1 MKIELLALAV
11 CAALCASVPVKAQ
24 VTWAATTSP
33 IKTTLTGG
41 PWLLAQGG
49 PYVETA
55 GTTTQGGPYDGTTP
69 YCSPG
74 GAMGGIPISN
84 TPTNPMQ
91 PFYFPFVSGRGL
103 TLQGYFDY
111 RPRDI
116 TEAVVAASSADGGKT
131 WTFQQQVE
139 NLNNVCPLSDPND
152 GSSPVNALAGDENGE
167 GHSNVVS
174 FGGAGFIY
182 FLDRRNGHAD
192 FDGLVAHEMTP
203 KAGLPLNGLTANTE
217 FGPPTVV
224 ANSTTA
230 GIITQWNMELSPSGM
245 THPKPNI
252 GAGAA
257 NPLGMVNSYSG
268 TVNCSPASSCNF
280 TGSVNSEDITS
291 TTGGTSQSYS
301 AEAWRIRGTSKN
313 NGGTS
318 GNGWNTQAP
327 QYTQGAQFLV
337 STAGYYNIVFE
348 YDWYATAQ
356 GARNLQAQ
364 YTVNGG
370 TTWINVGP
378 VYVAL
383 AGGDAYYPQI
393 VINFPALGIHT
404 VDNNPNF
411 GVQLVSTYDPTF
423 FGAGTPCPTTP
434 CTYTAAK
441 LSSSGTPVQLNNN
454 SGNWRFDEINV
465 LGTPKLS
472 PNTLTFPTNTTGLTN
487 PDGIL
492 VSVPNTYPFKILYVS
507 KTLGGDDALN
517 GPYTLP
523 TADQCGPTPSGAKA
537 NHDFVQV
544 RVATSSDGVHWA
556 DQGGVSGLNDPT
568 TISYSGIRYVS
579 PNGTLL
585 KLSTGKWGLFFG
597 GGNCLD
603 GDSDSFHAI
612 LYAESSN
619 LTSWTVINGLNNP
632 IASVSTVTATD
643 PVTQQS
649 VTIPANLPVVGATQP
664 WFSGRV
670 YGPQAMWASPTS
682 VNLIFSGYDAG
693 YSADISDYRTIGQ
706 VSLSAS
712 GVTLP

>member
-1 MKIELLALAV
+1 MKIELLALGV
-11 CAALCASVPVKAQ
+11 CAALCASAPVMAQ
-24 VTWAATTSP
+24 VTWSATSSP
-33 IKTTLTGG
+33 VQTTLTGG

-49 PYVETA
+49 PYIETA
-55 GTTTQGGPYDGTTP
+55 GTTTTGGPYDGTTP

-74 GAMGGIPISN
+74 GALGGTPISN
-84 TPTNPMQ
+84 TPQNPMQ

-116 TEAVVAASSADGGKT
+116 SEAIVTAASADGGQT

-139 NLNNVCPLSDPND
+139 NLNTVCPQSDAN
-152 GSSPVNALAGDENGE
+152 GANGNENGE
-167 GHSNVVS
+167 GHPNVVS
-174 FGGAGFIY
+174 FGGGGFIY

-192 FDGLVAHEMTP
+192 FDGLLVHLLTP
-203 KAGLPLNGLTANTE
+203 KAGAPLNGLSSNTE
-217 FGPPTVV
+217 LGPPTVV

-230 GIITQWNMELSPSGM
+230 GIITQWNFALSPSGM

-252 GAGAA
+252 GSGTA

-268 TVNCSPASSCNF
+268 AVNCSPASSCNF

-291 TTGGTSQSYS
+291 TTGGTNQSYS

-327 QYTQGAQFLV
+327 QYTQGAQFAV
-337 STAGYYNIVFE
+337 STAGYDNIVFE
-348 YDWYATAQ
+348 YDWYITAQ

-364 YTVNGG
+364 YTTNINASSP
-370 TTWINVGP
+370 TWTNVGP
-378 VYVAL
+378 LYVAP

-393 VINFPALGIHT
+393 IINFPSLLTPAQNAL
-404 VDNNPNF
+404 VNNNPNF
-411 GVQLVSTYDPTF
+411 GVQLVSAYDPTF
-423 FGAGTPCPTTP
+423 VGPGTPCTTPVVNPAP

-441 LSSSGTPVQLNNN
+441 LSKTGAPVQLNNN

-465 LGTPKLS
+465 LGTPTAA
-472 PNTLTFPTNTTGLTN
+472 NTLKFPVNTTGLTN

-492 VSVPNTYPFKILYVS
+492 ASVPNSYPFKILYVS
-507 KTLGGDDALN
+507 KTLNGDYAY
-517 GPYTLP
+517 P
-523 TADQCGPTPSGAKA
+523 ASEQCGPTPSGKAA
-537 NHDFVQV
+537 NHDLVMV
-544 RVATSSDGVHWA
+544 RLATSADGIHWT
-556 DQGGVSGLNDPT
+556 DQGAVTGLNDPT
-568 TISYSGIRYVS
+568 TISYSGIRYAS

-585 KLSTGKWGLFFG
+585 KLSTGNWGLFFG

-619 LTSWTVINGLNNP
+619 LTSWTVINGINNP

-643 PVTQQS
+643 PVTQHL
-649 VTIPANLPVVGATQP
+649 VTIPSTQPVVGPTQA
-664 WFSGRV
+664 WFGGRV
-670 YGPQAMWASPTS
+670 YGPQAMWASSTS
-682 VNLIFSGYDAG
+682 VNLIFAGYDAA
-693 YSADISDYRTIGQ
+693 YSADISDYRTIGH
-706 VSLSAS
+706 VSLSAA
-712 GVTLP
+712 GATLP